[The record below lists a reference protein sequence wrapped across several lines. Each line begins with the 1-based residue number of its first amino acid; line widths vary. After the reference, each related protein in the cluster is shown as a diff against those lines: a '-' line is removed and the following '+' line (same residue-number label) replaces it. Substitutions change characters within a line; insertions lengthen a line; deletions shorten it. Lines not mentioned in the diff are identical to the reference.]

1 MSLRQVTGFTAAV
14 LVSAALLFPARAF
27 AQATTVGVKG
37 GWNVSNVD
45 LNFSDNTNLPTDSL
59 NGLII
64 GGFVGKDFT
73 PKAGM
78 LLEFLYA
85 RAGTKVTQSDGAGN
99 TGTEQ
104 VKVDYFQV
112 PVLGRANFKA
122 SDKAVVHVFG
132 GPTFAFKVSDSAKL
146 ELNGVEV
153 PLEAGDE
160 PDLKSND
167 VGLTIGAGFTMNRI
181 TVDMR
186 YTWGLMNI
194 NNATGTDEPE
204 VKTKQFAVM
213 FGMELWRK

>member
-37 GWNVSNVD
+37 GWNSSNVD
-45 LNFSDNTNLPTDSL
+45 LNFPDNTDIPTDSL
-59 NGLII
+59 NGLLI

-85 RAGTKVTQSDGAGN
+85 RAGTKINFTEDDGTRIN
-99 TGTEQ
+99 QQ
-104 VKVDYFQV
+104 VKVDYFQI

-132 GPTFAFKVSDSAKL
+132 GPTFAFKTGDSTKL
-146 ELNGVEV
+146 EVNGVEV
-153 PLEAGDE
+153 PSDSSDEA
-160 PDLKSND
+160 DLKSND
-167 VGLTIGAGFTMNRI
+167 VGLTVGAGFTMSRI

-194 NNATGTDEPE
+194 NNSTGSDEPE